1 MPEINPINVRTQNIT
16 NANAQETKAEKEEK
30 KEEKNLT
37 PQVERTPVDEKEVFN
52 YMANNGVANMASVK
66 MSPAALVSKY
76 NSPEAVARISAMMG
90 EFEAGVVAGLAKFEE
105 ELGAAPAY
113 QNLSEQ
119 DKMSLGA
126 QYYTSNAEW

>member
-16 NANAQETKAEKEEK
+16 NANAQEAKAEKEEK
-30 KEEKNLT
+30 KEEKNLA

-52 YMANNGVANMASVK
+52 YMANNGVANMANVK

-76 NSPEAVARISAMMG
+76 NSPEAVARISALMG

-113 QNLSEQ
+113 KNLSES
-119 DKMSLGA
+119 DKMALGA
-126 QYYTSNAEW
+126 QYYTSNTEW